1 MITATSDVICNA
13 EQKAHNCL
21 QEIVKYQLQ
30 VQLQYC
36 QTQHTQ
42 LTMCCSRH
50 VARGHFVSTLK
61 PIHDYFDL

>member
-1 MITATSDVICNA
+1 MIRNA

-30 VQLQYC
+30 VQLQYW
-36 QTQHTQ
+36 QTQDTQ

-50 VARGHFVSTLK
+50 VAKGCFVSTFTLK
-61 PIHDYFDL
+61 PVHDYFDQ